1 MAGGARDSYQLPIAL
16 READMLRTF
25 VTDLY
30 TPLDRLATRWAR
42 SVLPGGIV
50 TKLKRRYSPELPS
63 RVVQSCPRAF
73 LKNARHDGWR
83 ECNEII
89 GRAAGELAANSHC
102 DILSYAH
109 LATSAFRAARSATK
123 VLMQMQPHPV
133 SVRNAL
139 QRDQLLPDL
148 CETETMNELHWPAP
162 VFETLCREPLLADR
176 CIVASR
182 YARQALVENG
192 VDAEIINVVPYGV
205 DLDFFTPHAPKME
218 AFRVLFVGQPLR
230 QKGLHYLLEA
240 WSRLKLPD
248 AELRIVA
255 RNDRKNPILARYS
268 GKFIFCEDLDWTRL
282 RDEYRKADLLCLP
295 SLSEGFG
302 LVTLESL
309 ACGTPVLA
317 SNGAGSAELLEDGK
331 DGFVIPAA
339 DLLALMAAL
348 ESAYLDRPR
357 LREMRVAARL
367 KAEQFP
373 WSRFRDNIRQ
383 AVTTVQTAH
392 VVSHA

>member
-1 MAGGARDSYQLPIAL
+1 
-16 READMLRTF
+16 MLRTF

-30 TPLDRLATRWAR
+30 TPLDRLSGRWAC
-42 SVLPGGIV
+42 SILPGGIAS
-50 TKLKRRYSPELPS
+50 KLKRRYSTELPS
-63 RVVQSCPRAF
+63 RSVQSCPRAF
-73 LKNARHDGWR
+73 LKNARHNGWM

-89 GRAAGELAANSHC
+89 GQAAGELAANSHC

-109 LATSAFRAARSATK
+109 LATSAFRAAKSATK

-148 CETETMNELHWPAP
+148 RETETMNELRWPQP

-176 CIVASR
+176 CILASR
-182 YARQALVENG
+182 YVRQTLVENG
-192 VDAEIINVVPYGV
+192 VGAEIINVVSYGV
-205 DLDFFTPHAPKME
+205 DLDFFTPHAPKMG

-240 WSRLKLPD
+240 WSRLNLAE

-255 RNDRKNPILARYS
+255 RNDRKNPILRRYS
-268 GKFIFCEDLDWTRL
+268 GRFTFCEDLDWISL
-282 RDEYRKADLLCLP
+282 RAEYRQADLLCLP

-309 ACGTPVLA
+309 ACGTPVMA
-317 SNGAGSAELLEDGK
+317 SDGAGSFELLEDGK

-348 ESAYLDRPR
+348 ESAYLDRRR
-357 LREMRVAARL
+357 LREMRVAARR
-367 KAEQFP
+367 KAERFP
-373 WSRFRDNIRQ
+373 WSRFREGIRQ
-383 AVTTVQTAH
+383 AVTNVQTAH
-392 VVSHA
+392 LVSHA